1 MGPLLHTLPLAA
13 WALWVRHCGFRL
25 CGFRHCG
32 FRLCGFRHCGFRHC
46 GFRHC
51 WIRLLGLRLL
61 GFRQVLP
68 IACVIQLGMLASLL
82 GRMLNAVD
90 SLWPLLPSALVV
102 S

>member
-1 MGPLLHTLPLAA
+1 LLHTLPLAA

-25 CGFRHCG
+25 CG

-61 GFRQVLP
+61 GFRLVLP
-68 IACVIQLGMLASLL
+68 IACVVMHPRVVLPDRAVCLPTFCHLL
-82 GRMLNAVD
+82 
-90 SLWPLLPSALVV
+90 
-102 S
+102 